1 MSLLIKHKV
10 TKQIILLTK
19 GADSIMIPRLKLEN
33 NQRKKIEDDLNYF
46 ALAGLRTLVI
56 GKRIVTDVYYK
67 DWN

>member
-10 TKQIILLTK
+10 TKQIIHLTK